1 MLRSNRFL
9 GPRFVFRT
17 PARVGGTHSGAL
29 CVGSGS
35 GLALWALVAQLLWTF
50 ATAVNI
56 RNFQNIA
63 ATDLFSLVGFSD
75 D

>member
-35 GLALWALVAQLLWTF
+35 GLALWLLLPSCCERSQLPEHCRYRS
-50 ATAVNI
+50 I
-56 RNFQNIA
+56 
-63 ATDLFSLVGFSD
+63 
-75 D
+75 